1 MESYQFGMITGEVT
15 NVDDAIGELDTAW
28 NDLDKVFGDCRAKSF
43 KKSGPDEGPN
53 EDATPCDS
61 LEATQADYFEK
72 YNKYTSKLEGS
83 NELANQ
89 YKELNDKALMRP
101 INISFGIMILLALIS
116 DLTVGFG

>member
-1 MESYQFGMITGEVT
+1 MEPYQFGMITGEVT

-28 NDLDKVFGDCRAKSF
+28 ENLDASFVACSDAKYKGGNTACVDLESKQANYF
-43 KKSGPDEGPN
+43 KKYHD
-53 EDATPCDS
+53 
-61 LEATQADYFEK
+61 
-72 YNKYTSKLEGS
+72 YTSKLEGS
-83 NELANQ
+83 NELSGQ

>member
-1 MESYQFGMITGEVT
+1 MEPYQFGMITGEVT
-15 NVDDAIGELDTAW
+15 NVDAAIGELDTAW
-28 NDLDKVFGDCRAKSF
+28 NDLDESFVACNNASF
-43 KKSGPDEGPN
+43 KKTDTDG
-53 EDATPCDS
+53 T
-61 LEATQADYFEK
+61 ATQCYYLESAQANYFEK

-116 DLTVGFG
+116 DLTVGFR

>member
-28 NDLDKVFGDCRAKSF
+28 ENLNVVFGDCRAKSF
-43 KKSGPDEGPN
+43 KKSDLD

-83 NELANQ
+83 NELSGQ